1 MRCIKLQRYD
11 YGRHKSANSD
21 RDGGRRI
28 GQGMRAD
35 GPKYFWTKKAGI
47 SSRPVLLIV
56 TAKTK
61 LKLRNTTKYIE
72 EY

>member
-1 MRCIKLQRYD
+1 
-11 YGRHKSANSD
+11 
-21 RDGGRRI
+21 
-28 GQGMRAD
+28 MRAD

-61 LKLRNTTKYIE
+61 VKLRNTTKYIE